1 EHQRHDGR
9 AKPRARDRRWLTGR
23 RRRAAEQDRREAGDR
38 EDQKDS
44 HRQRQLARGQEPDR
58 PAPLIQRREP
68 HAEQRQRTPLFPRRN
83 PREADVQQQ
92 EVREQRHGAV
102 LAGREQHRRR
112 EAAEQAE
119 HRDEDRVAPDGE
131 QYRNRGDQREQ
142 RERDSCWNQV
152 PERVGGEER
161 REQDR
166 DRGGVERVGR
176 HPILARRAQVAD
188 EQKSDTGQHPD
199 RDANRRRQ
207 PAVIDRVAE
216 EEDS

>member
-1 EHQRHDGR
+1 GGRAERVRKGIASPTRDSDHAGGDDEEKSEQQRRLCAVSGYSREVGREHQRHDGR
-9 AKPRARDRRWLTGR
+9 AKPRARDRRRLTGR
-23 RRRAAEQDRREAGDR
+23 RRRATEQDRRKAGDR

-68 HAEQRQRTPLFPRRN
+68 HAEQRQRTPLFPRGN

-142 RERDSCWNQV
+142 RERDSCRNQ
-152 PERVGGEER
+152 
-161 REQDR
+161 
-166 DRGGVERVGR
+166 
-176 HPILARRAQVAD
+176 
-188 EQKSDTGQHPD
+188 
-199 RDANRRRQ
+199 
-207 PAVIDRVAE
+207 
-216 EEDS
+216 